1 MSRFYW
7 ILGIAS
13 GLVAAAWTVSAQPTP
28 PNAPPPGVRPV
39 PAMMGFPPPPGFP
52 ANPFVIGF
60 PPPPGFP
67 PGPAMMGLQPP
78 PPVAAALA
86 SGWAPPAARPEWGP
100 SPPARPAATEACL
113 DMMAHRAADR
123 AYLRV
128 KLDLTPQQLPA
139 WQELETV
146 SSQGEAEERQFCASL
161 PAKPDELLLV
171 QRLDKAEERATRQ
184 LAHLRKV
191 GESFK
196 KLAATLSPEQ
206 QRLIDQSMPPLPF

>member
-1 MSRFYW
+1 
-7 ILGIAS
+7 
-13 GLVAAAWTVSAQPTP
+13 
-28 PNAPPPGVRPV
+28 
-39 PAMMGFPPPPGFP
+39 
-52 ANPFVIGF
+52 
-60 PPPPGFP
+60 
-67 PGPAMMGLQPP
+67 
-78 PPVAAALA
+78 
-86 SGWAPPAARPEWGP
+86 
-100 SPPARPAATEACL
+100 
-113 DMMAHRAADR
+113 MAHRAADR

-161 PAKPDELLLV
+161 PAKPDELSLV
-171 QRLDKAEERATRQ
+171 QRLDKAEERATRR
-184 LAHLRKV
+184 LVHLRKV